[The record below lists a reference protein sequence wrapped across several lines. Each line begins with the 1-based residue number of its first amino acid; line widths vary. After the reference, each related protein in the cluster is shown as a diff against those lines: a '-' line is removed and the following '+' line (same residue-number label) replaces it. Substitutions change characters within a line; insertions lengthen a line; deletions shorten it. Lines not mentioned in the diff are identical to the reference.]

1 MYVLLPWAWKTLRES
16 VQMQSCFCSIFFC
29 IRTECRK
36 MRTRNNPVFGHFSRS
51 EKWVELC
58 AGIKISQRF
67 LSLGFSRQL
76 IMEKQLLIFQ
86 DYNHILQTKRLT
98 VYLTV
103 IRNMQYLLCTVGI
116 YLIAGTLSAISFNA
130 NKIYANIICANG
142 WQQGICLTINW
153 RDLEVPKLLTKIAD
167 IAYKWRY
174 SITMKIFVFS
184 YIIFKLTLLKLKTL
198 KKKGSTRK
206 YTYVLND

>member
-51 EKWVELC
+51 EKWLELC

-116 YLIAGTLSAISFNA
+116 YLITGTWSAISFNA
-130 NKIYANIICANG
+130 NKIYANIICTNG

-153 RDLEVPKLLTKIAD
+153 RDLEVQ
-167 IAYKWRY
+167 
-174 SITMKIFVFS
+174 
-184 YIIFKLTLLKLKTL
+184 
-198 KKKGSTRK
+198 K
-206 YTYVLND
+206 Y